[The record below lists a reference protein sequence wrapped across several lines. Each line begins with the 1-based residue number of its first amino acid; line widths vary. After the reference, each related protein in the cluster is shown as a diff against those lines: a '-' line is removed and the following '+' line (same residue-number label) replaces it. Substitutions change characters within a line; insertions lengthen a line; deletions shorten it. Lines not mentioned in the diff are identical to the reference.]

1 MERWC
6 RWNGGADGADG
17 NTPNGFSIF
26 EKNFTGF
33 VGPPSPSTL
42 CAGPAYPH
50 RSIQPGMNQWE
61 RGAQAAQAAQAPGLI
76 SQDQQQPREPRD
88 PREPR
93 QPRQPREPRGQ
104 PINSGCRVS
113 PRASAHSRIALA
125 LLGDAAR
132 RSADAPRAA
141 ASTSPAAIYRSRALT
156 SLVSLLVMVT
166 VSLSITVWL
175 D

>member
-1 MERWC
+1 MEQMERWC
-6 RWNGGADGADG
+6 RWNGGADG

-26 EKNFTGF
+26 EKKKKFHGVRGAT
-33 VGPPSPSTL
+33 VAEHAVRRTCLPPSIDPTRHESMGT
-42 CAGPAYPH
+42 G
-50 RSIQPGMNQWE
+50 SPGSAAAQ
-61 RGAQAAQAAQAPGLI
+61 GAQGAPAPGLI
-76 SQDQQQPREPRD
+76 SQDQQQSREPREPRD
-88 PREPR
+88 
-93 QPRQPREPRGQ
+93 Q

-113 PRASAHSRIALA
+113 PLASAHSRIALA

-132 RSADAPRAA
+132 RSAETPRAA
-141 ASTSPAAIYRSRALT
+141 VSSIPAAIYRSRALI